1 MCPATPAS
9 PPLGPAPRKEPSAG
23 EREGLAPRKEEQH
36 EGAAPREEEPHD
48 NVPLASDNDG
58 WCSDD
63 DVDITRRS
71 RYKRPFDLLVIGVA
85 AILLFPLWA
94 TLLLVIP
101 LAIWLEDRGP
111 VFFVQYRAGWRGRRF
126 AILKYRTMRQ
136 GAGDYPTTPG
146 DNRLTVVGGLLRKFH
161 LDELPQIVHVLNG
174 DMSLVGPR
182 PEWWSRHV
190 ETCREMPSF
199 SSRLRV
205 RPGIAG
211 LAQVRGDYWSSAK
224 EKLRYDNLY
233 IETFGP
239 WLDLKL
245 LGLAL
250 VTAARHWFK
259 PPAPRQTPAQRCVVG
274 AVPTS
279 TPQMDKPP

>member
-1 MCPATPAS
+1 MHAARPRYSKRESSRMCPATPGEG
-9 PPLGPAPRKEPSAG
+9 PPL
-23 EREGLAPRKEEQH
+23 RKEERREQ
-36 EGAAPREEEPHD
+36 APP
-48 NVPLASDNDG
+48 ASENDG
-58 WCSDD
+58 WCDD
-63 DVDITRRS
+63 DDADITRRS

-111 VFFVQYRAGWRGRRF
+111 VFFIQYRAGWRGSRF

-182 PEWWSRHV
+182 PEWWSRHL
-190 ETCREMPSF
+190 EICREMPSF

-233 IETFGP
+233 IETFSP

-259 PPAPRQTPAQRCVVG
+259 PPAPRPRTGPQSLTPS
-274 AVPTS
+274 PTS
-279 TPQMDKPP
+279 TRPPE